1 MIIRR
6 RPSCPWQDI
15 ALDILGP
22 VHSSGLQ
29 VFLLVIVDMYSHWPE
44 VFFTSMIDS
53 AHVIKCL
60 NELFSRE
67 GVPESILTDNG
78 VQLISKEM
86 KDFYP
91 QKV

>member
-1 MIIRR
+1 M
-6 RPSCPWQDI
+6 DYYF
-15 ALDILGP
+15 
-22 VHSSGLQ
+22 HS
-29 VFLLVIVDMYSHWPE
+29 LLIDVLN
-44 VFFTSMIDS
+44 DS